1 MEGAARAER
10 GSDVSPAAAGDRW
23 SGETGRHGGG
33 EQGAVQAVCTEGV
46 TLGLPLRVPGIE
58 ETTAGKNT
66 IRRPD
71 EAAMSRLLAEQKKQL
86 RD

>member
-1 MEGAARAER
+1 MEGAARTER
-10 GSDVSPAAAGDRW
+10 GSDVSPAAAGGQVVRRDRQ
-23 SGETGRHGGG
+23 TRG
-33 EQGAVQAVCTEGV
+33 EQGAVRAVCTEGV
-46 TLGLPLRVPGIE
+46 TLGLPLRAPGIE
-58 ETTAGKNT
+58 ETTVGKNA